1 MQLKPH
7 DTVVALKYGCLALEA
22 VPDVARERISV
33 RSIAA
38 SLGLSAGEIS
48 KSCQRLLKAKLIA
61 PVGGGDG
68 LALPY
73 NLVRIHM
80 EEWLNYGIQYNVI
93 PEPTGVGRGL
103 VTGWSNTSIRSEFV
117 PRELPYVWLVSGGD
131 VTGEGIT
138 PLYPNAVVAA
148 GLDRHVHY
156 ILSLID
162 AIRLGKPREIGIARE
177 LVRKFLVRI
186 KDAQ

>member
-7 DTVVALKYGCLALEA
+7 DTVVALKYGCLALES

-68 LALPY
+68 SALPY

-117 PRELPYVWLVSGGD
+117 PRELPYVWLVAGGD
-131 VTGEGIT
+131 LTGEGVS
-138 PLYPNAVVAA
+138 PLYPNAAVAA
-148 GLDRHVHY
+148 GQDRHLHY

-162 AIRLGKPREIGIARE
+162 AIRLGKPREIGIARA
-177 LVRKFLVRI
+177 LVRNFLEEV